1 MSDLTPLEQAKAF
14 LEMTSPALDD
24 AWLAKVHDRGDSC
37 SLTYG
42 VLRALVAQIDLDAK
56 RLKDYAAY
64 CAEMQED
71 ET

>member
-1 MSDLTPLEQAKAF
+1 MPEQTPLEQAKAF
-14 LEMTSPALDD
+14 IEMTSPAPDD

-42 VLRALVAQIDLDAK
+42 ILRALVAQIELDGQ

-64 CAEMQED
+64 CAEMED